1 MAVTAR
7 WRSADGGGLEHLV
20 MEETSS
26 GHTVAAVVVG
36 DAEDVPFAAHWR
48 LSLDAGWRARR
59 LDVEVAGLDR
69 RLALLADGEGSWTNA
84 DGVPLPDLAGAIDVD
99 LSASPFTNTLP
110 VRRLA
115 LPVGG
120 AAEIVVAYVSF
131 PDLALFPHP
140 QRYTNL
146 GERRWLF
153 ESRDADFRREITVDE
168 DGLVVSYPGLF
179 ERVL

>member
-20 MEETSS
+20 IEETST
-26 GHTVAAVVVG
+26 GYKAEAVVAG
-36 DAEDVPFAAHWR
+36 DAEGGPFAAHWR
-48 LSLDAGWRARR
+48 LSVDAAWRARR
-59 LDVEVAGLDR
+59 LDVEVVGLDR
-69 RLALLADGEGSWTNA
+69 RLALRADGDGRWTNA
-84 DGVPLPDLAGAIDVD
+84 DGVPLPDLAGAIDLD

-110 VRRLA
+110 IRRLG

-140 QRYTNL
+140 QRYTRL
-146 GERRWLF
+146 ADRRWLF
-153 ESRDADFRREITVDE
+153 ESLDADFKREITVDE

>member
-7 WRSADGGGLEHLV
+7 WRSADGGGLEHL
-20 MEETSS
+20 MIEETST
-26 GHTVAAVVVG
+26 GHKVDAVVVG
-36 DAEDVPFAAHWR
+36 DAEGTPFAAHWR
-48 LSLDAGWRARR
+48 LTVDAAWRTRR
-59 LDVEVAGLDR
+59 LDVELVGHDR
-69 RLALLADGEGSWTNA
+69 RLALRADGEGRWTNV
-84 DGVPLPDLAGAIDVD
+84 DGVPLPELAGAIDLD

-110 VRRLA
+110 IRRLA

-131 PDLALFPHP
+131 PGLALFPHP

-153 ESRDADFRREITVDE
+153 ESLDADFKREITVDE

>member
-20 MEETSS
+20 IEETSS
-26 GHTVAAVVVG
+26 GHKVDAVVVG
-36 DAEDVPFAAHWR
+36 DAEGAPFSAHWR
-48 LSLDAGWRARR
+48 LTVDAAWRTRR
-59 LDVEVAGLDR
+59 LDVELVGHDR
-69 RLALLADGEGSWTNA
+69 RLALRADGEGNWTNV
-84 DGVPLPDLAGAIDVD
+84 DGVPLPDLAGAIDLD

-110 VRRLA
+110 IRRLA

-140 QRYTNL
+140 QRYSNL

-153 ESRDADFRREITVDE
+153 ESRDADFKREITVDE

>member
-7 WRSADGGGLEHLV
+7 WRSADGGGLEHLA

-26 GHTVAAVVVG
+26 GHTVEAVVVG

-59 LDVEVAGLDR
+59 LDVEVVGLDR
-69 RLALLADGEGSWTNA
+69 RLALLADGEGAWTNA
-84 DGVPLPDLAGAIDVD
+84 DGVPLPGLAGAIDLD

-110 VRRLA
+110 IRRLA

-153 ESRDADFRREITVDE
+153 ESLDADFKREITVDE